1 MQSFNKTPIIIVLL
15 TGGFISILNQTTMI
29 TAIPP
34 IMDEMDVSAN
44 TGQWLT
50 TVFMLVN
57 GVMIPVTAFLMARF
71 TARQLFITAM
81 TVFAVG
87 TAFSAMAP
95 NFGMLLLGR
104 IIQSSGAGVIM
115 PLMQTVFLLLFPV
128 GNRGVAMGLVGLVIS
143 FAPAIGPALSGWI
156 ITNYSWRAVFL
167 LILPIAIIVIV
178 FAAKVM
184 KNVTELTYPKLDM
197 LSIILSSFGFG
208 GFLYGF
214 TSAGNNG
221 WASPITIT
229 TPIVGTVALVCFVIV
244 QLRMETP
251 MLEFRV
257 FKNPIF
263 TLSTIIPMIVFMG
276 LIGTETLV
284 PLYMQNA
291 RGFTAT
297 EAGMALLPG
306 ALVNGIM
313 SPITGKIFDRFGARW
328 LAVTGLIIITISTFA
343 FTNLGPSTSMLM
355 IAILYAIRMFGLSM
369 VMMPVTTAGLNQL
382 PRDLIPHGTAMTNTM
397 RRVSASVGTAIVITI
412 MTTTEM
418 SAEHNPDITYPM
430 IHGVNVAFMVITIL
444 SLIGIVI
451 SFFMKNGNASG
462 EEGSTKERDEEE
474 HQTAHQSR

>member
-128 GNRGVAMGLVGLVIS
+128 RNRGVAMGLVGLVIS

-229 TPIVGTVALVCFVIV
+229 TLIVGTVALVCFIIR

-263 TLSTIIPMIVFMG
+263 TLSTIIPMIAFMG

-291 RGFTAT
+291 RGFTAM
-297 EAGMALLPG
+297 EAGIALLPG
-306 ALVNGIM
+306 ALVNGMM

-355 IAILYAIRMFGLSM
+355 ITILYAIRMFGLSM

-397 RRVSASVGTAIVITI
+397 RQVSASVGTAIVITI

-418 SAEHNPDITYPM
+418 SAEHNLDISYPM
-430 IHGVNVAFMVITIL
+430 IHGVNTAFMVITIL
-444 SLIGIVI
+444 SLIGVVI
-451 SFFMKNGNASG
+451 SFFMKNGNSPA
-462 EEGSTKERDEEE
+462 EEQSHMQRDEREE
-474 HQTAHQSR
+474 RTVRESR

>member
-128 GNRGVAMGLVGLVIS
+128 RNRGVAMGLVGLVIS

-229 TPIVGTVALVCFVIV
+229 TLIVGTVALVCFVIR

-397 RRVSASVGTAIVITI
+397 RQVSASVGTAIVITI

-430 IHGVNVAFMVITIL
+430 IHGVNTAFMVITIL